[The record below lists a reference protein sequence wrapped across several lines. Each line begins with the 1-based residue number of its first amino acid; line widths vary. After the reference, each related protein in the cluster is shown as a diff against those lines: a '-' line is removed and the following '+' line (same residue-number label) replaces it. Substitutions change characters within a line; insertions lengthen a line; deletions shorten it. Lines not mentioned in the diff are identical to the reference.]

1 VFKAKYLKGFWVA
14 CLLLGLVLSASSATI
29 ATEEKGNGPVKFWG
43 TVSEAEQY
51 GEMVC
56 YGSYYVRV
64 TVDKV
69 LEDPENLLQDVET
82 VEVCYRKSLD
92 LQPGE
97 KVEVYGFYWGGPC
110 PFQYCG
116 RVVASGNFSYIVR
129 IYKGY
134 LFKTLQL
141 WCSKS
146 EGPLYLLQTQDI
158 GLALKGFYVLIYKEH
173 YPWEP
178 DPALEILMHK
188 SVLVKGELVKPEIE
202 IEMGQGYTVKYPIPI
217 ILVKEIEEIS
227 SSERCGS

>member
-1 VFKAKYLKGFWVA
+1 MFKVKYLKEFGVA

-51 GEMVC
+51 GETVC

-69 LEDPENLLQDVET
+69 LELTNPLQDVES
-82 VEVCYRKSLD
+82 VEVCYKEPLD
-92 LQPGE
+92 LRPGE

-116 RVVASGNFSYIVR
+116 RVVASGNSSYIVR
-129 IYKGY
+129 VYKGY
-134 LFKTLQL
+134 LFKTLQF
-141 WCSKS
+141 WCTRS
-146 EGPLYLLQTQDI
+146 EGPLYLLQTRDI
-158 GLALKGFYVLIYKEH
+158 GLGLKGFYVLIYKER

-178 DPALEILMHK
+178 DPALEALMHK
-188 SVLVKGELVKPEIE
+188 SVLVKGELVKPEVE
-202 IEMGQGYTVKYPIPI
+202 IEMGQGYTVKYPIPT
-217 ILVKEIEEIS
+217 ILVREIEEIGPG
-227 SSERCGS
+227 ERCSN